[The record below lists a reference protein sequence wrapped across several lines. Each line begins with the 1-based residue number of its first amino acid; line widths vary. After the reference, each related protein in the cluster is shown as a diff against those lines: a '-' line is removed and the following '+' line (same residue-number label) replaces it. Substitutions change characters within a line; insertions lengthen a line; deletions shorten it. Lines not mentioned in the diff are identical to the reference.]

1 MDYGLKYYLTYTSFK
16 GIEKKLEL
24 YEQNYSGSSS
34 AVDMANP
41 NVHTN
46 MPGNNEDLFD
56 PVMGKELKMNF
67 VVGSRSTFVDDF
79 SNISERQWKVIHK
92 KTETANVYVASAR
105 IDTLSI
111 TNTSTDPT
119 AVITIDYPGQV
130 FQDQVKGFV
139 YFDISIPDTIGD
151 PIPIRLYAVPWDED
165 LSSSPNRHL
174 LASAFVQQGDTASD
188 VESKLTQ
195 DTEISAVSTSY
206 EIGIK
211 AVTDESNLVGGYS
224 QYVIKIDYDVSQG
237 IPNKVT
243 ERFTRATVPS
253 DTIKIHLIEAPENQ
267 NNFSDVIRLAERTA
281 QVGETTSDVASDLV
295 SQLNNLNVIEE
306 VYIPS
311 IDDYID
317 IEISATQNGSDIN
330 ITLVKAG
337 TAGNISV
344 YEKGDFLRFPRD
356 ETFMYVV
363 PEGEYDITKADFTGG
378 TEGGDTFTLQVDKGS
393 GWADIV
399 QTTAYSDDTEASIIQ
414 RLVNLLNQET
424 ELYLGIVNS
433 EDTSEL
439 FCKINTDA
447 SAWLFRM
454 TTSGGSSLS
463 STNFQSSTKD
473 TILFM
478 GYVKPGFF
486 KMKHIAGN
494 VEVKMSATCGLG
506 SLKNYNLSAVTGNRF
521 YQKRDIIDILTTSL
535 QQTGLDLPVYEAFDV
550 WEVNHDTSIS
560 PLKQTYEDS
569 TRLNNLNCYEIVKE
583 ICIITRSRITQN
595 RGHWELIPVEQ
606 QHKDFSYRVFNYK
619 GNYVD
624 TVDKTMQ
631 VVDAGLSGDVN
642 LLAAPTRSYTPT
654 RRKVIIKQNYGLINQ
669 FLKFPTFNRI
679 VEEIGTEGQYNTEYP
694 WQVEDDGVIV
704 TSKQVDIFK
713 DGEILQIGWAS
724 GYDLV
729 QKFLIS
735 DIQQQKFAKG
745 EQYKISIEFLKRTD
759 DDCYWDYLSVA
770 LELTDS
776 SNTVYLKQTDDG
788 FTWETAETYNQFSA
802 TDKNETA
809 VKSISFD
816 YPTDELN
823 NSIAEAKLKILIPST
838 HYNYIKSAK
847 VEIKNTTIRSQTTSV
862 SYYEE
867 NVDEISGE
875 KYEKEIKLG
884 DVPSLPNARELYVN
898 ALFYL
903 DENGDEQ
910 LTSFWY
916 DGTSAGIER
925 RLLDF
930 VRLAYLREYAWS
942 LDSVDENRQGPPV
955 TLEGE
960 VHGDIS
966 LHDVVKETA
975 YSNRLFTLIHG
986 KKDERMDIVSG
997 LFQMI
1002 NVDDSGLTRIDTT
1015 EYDEEQTGEQSYT
1028 TTEGGEGE
1036 TQVDL
1041 SDYLKESEIISIIQG
1056 DEGSFNESDLSAN
1069 REIIIGHTRN
1079 TITPFV
1085 LLVENGTPLG
1095 YNSEYVITQVT
1106 TNNQFTIR
1114 VLKPNIETINYRV
1127 L

>member
-1 MDYGLKYYLTYTSFK
+1 MSYGIKYYLNYQTFSGK
-16 GIEKKLEL
+16 SKKLEL
-24 YEQNYSGSSS
+24 LQKNYTGSSMIIKGGGS
-34 AVDMANP
+34 PVK
-41 NVHTN
+41 TN
-46 MPGNNEDLFD
+46 MPAEEDLFD
-56 PVMGKELKMNF
+56 PILGKELELSF
-67 VVGSRSTFVDDF
+67 IVDTEATAFVDDF
-79 SNISERQWKVIHK
+79 ANISEREWKVIHK
-92 KTETANVYVASAR
+92 ETTSDSVYVASAR

-119 AVITIDYPGQV
+119 ATITIDYPGQV

-139 YFDISIPDTIGD
+139 YFDISIPGTIGD
-151 PIPIRLYAVPWDED
+151 PIPIKLYAVPWDED

-253 DTIKIHLIEAPENQ
+253 DTIKIDIIEAPENQ
-267 NNFSDVIRLAERTA
+267 NNSPDVIRLAERTA
-281 QVGETTSDVASDLV
+281 QAGETTSDVASDLV

-317 IEISATQNGSDIN
+317 IEISATQNGSDID

-363 PEGEYDITKADFTGG
+363 PEGEYDITKEDFTGG

-399 QTTAYSDDTEASIIQ
+399 QTTAYSDDTKASIIQ

-439 FCKINTDA
+439 FCKVNTDA
-447 SAWLFRM
+447 SGWVFRM

-463 STNFQSSTKD
+463 STNFEASETD
-473 TILFM
+473 RILFV
-478 GYVKPGFF
+478 GFVKPGFY
-486 KMKHIAGN
+486 KQQHLSGN
-494 VEVKMSATCGLG
+494 IQIEMSALCGLG
-506 SLKNYNLSAVTGNRF
+506 SLKNYNLSAVTGSRF
-521 YQKRDIIDILTTSL
+521 YQKRDLLDILATSL
-535 QQTGLDLPVYEAFDV
+535 QQTGLDLNIYEAFDK

-569 TRLNNLNCYEIVKE
+569 TRLNNKNCYEIIKE
-583 ICIITRSRITQN
+583 ICIITRSQITQHK
-595 RGHWELIPVEQ
+595 GHWELIPVGRKHEAY
-606 QHKDFSYRVFNYK
+606 SYRVFNYR

-624 TVDKTMQ
+624 TVDKQ
-631 VVDAGLSGDVN
+631 IKILDIGRLNNIKFIGV
-642 LLAAPTRSYTPT
+642 PERSYQAT
-654 RRKVIIKQNYGLINQ
+654 RRKVIIKQDYGLIPQ
-669 FLKFPTFNRI
+669 FLKFPAFNRI

-694 WQVEDDGVIV
+694 WQIEDDGIIV

-713 DGEILQIGWAS
+713 DGEILQIGWGS

-729 QKFLIS
+729 QKFFIS
-735 DIQQQKFAKG
+735 DIQQEEFQQG
-745 EQYKISIEFLKRTD
+745 EQYNIAVEFIKRTD
-759 DDCYWDYLSVA
+759 NDSYADNLSIA
-770 LELTDS
+770 LEITDGT
-776 SNTVYLKQTDDG
+776 NTVYLNKTDDG
-788 FTWETAETYNQFSA
+788 YSWETAETYNLFSCI
-802 TDKNETA
+802 DKNETA
-809 VKSISFD
+809 VKNIAFS
-816 YPTDELN
+816 YPASELN
-823 NSIAEAKLKILIPST
+823 SNIAEAKLKILIPST

-847 VEIKNTTIRSQTTSV
+847 VEIKNTNVRSKEIKE

-884 DVPSLPNARELYVN
+884 DVPSLSNARELYVN

-903 DENGDEQ
+903 DENGNEK
-910 LTSFWY
+910 LTSFWD
-916 DGTSAGIER
+916 DGGAGTKR
-925 RLLDF
+925 KLLDF

-955 TLEGE
+955 ALEGNLF
-960 VHGDIS
+960 GDAD
-966 LHDVVKETA
+966 LHDVVKDTG
-975 YSNRLFTLIHG
+975 YNNRLFSLING
-986 KKDERMDIVSG
+986 TKDEKLETIDG
-997 LFQMI
+997 LFQMF

-1015 EYDEEQTGEQSYT
+1015 KYDEEQTGEQSYT